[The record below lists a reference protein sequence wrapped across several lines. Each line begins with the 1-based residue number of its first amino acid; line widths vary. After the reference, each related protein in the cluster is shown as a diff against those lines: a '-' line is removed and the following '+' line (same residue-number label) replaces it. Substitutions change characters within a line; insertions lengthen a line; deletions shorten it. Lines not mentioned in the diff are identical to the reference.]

1 MNHTILLYHTGVQQI
16 QNPDVHFGRTNADF
30 GQGFYTTNDP
40 EFAKRWARE
49 RKGSDTIINT
59 YELDMSGLDILC
71 LQRDAA
77 WFQYIYQ
84 NRSGQPDVFPKKDV
98 IIGPIANDT
107 IFDTFGIIT
116 SGILSPEQSLKLL
129 QIGPAYEQVVLKTKK
144 AAAQL
149 SWISSTVLDHSS
161 LLRYHDVVRHE
172 ERSYQSAFARCLE
185 GLSSEEK

>member
-1 MNHTILLYHTGVQQI
+1 MDNRILLYHTGYQQI

-30 GQGFYTTNDP
+30 GQGFYTTKDP

-59 YELDMSGLDILC
+59 YELDLSGLDVLC
-71 LQRDAA
+71 LQRDDT
-77 WFQYIYQ
+77 WFTYIYH
-84 NRSGQPDVFPKKDV
+84 NRSGRPDAFPQKDV

-107 IFDTFGIIT
+107 IFDTFGIVT

-129 QIGPAYEQVVLKTKK
+129 QIGPVYEQVVLKTRK
-144 AAAQL
+144 AAAHL
-149 SWISSTVLDHSS
+149 HWISSTALDHAS
-161 LLRYHDVVRHE
+161 LLSYQDTVHME

-185 GLSSEEK
+185 DLSS